1 MPAGKTR
8 STFYVDPELNMA
20 MEVVMLTMRVRHK
33 VRAGKSAIAR
43 AALRS
48 FIAEF
53 EANPTTA
60 IAQVEAEQAKG
71 E

>member
-1 MPAGKTR
+1 MTR
-8 STFYVDPELNMA
+8 ATFYLDPSLMTEIEIA
-20 MEVVMLTMRVRHK
+20 MLKMRTAHGY
-33 VRAGKSAIAR
+33 RAGKSAIAR

-60 IAQVEAEQAKG
+60 IARVEAEQVKG